1 MNDGWDALDAKPEF
15 LLQEEKLYL
24 DAWATVNMFGLRV
37 DFEKVNLKLSEK
49 KVVEKF
55 NCLD

>member
-1 MNDGWDALDAKPEF
+1 
-15 LLQEEKLYL
+15 
-24 DAWATVNMFGLRV
+24 MFGLRV